1 MLALPV
7 EAAKDP
13 QPQTKLTQRPRNH
26 LNVVLIDDF
35 LKATSAKVNILRVQ
49 PSVCLSRDLS
59 PLTPTT
65 SIVNIY
71 VIFPNLLKQ
80 HFKNIFFFPPLT
92 QASPPLPHYFGA
104 LPGASSGDEG
114 RGRLPRGRAR
124 EGGGRRGWVRGSDAL
139 AAPGF
144 WIWVRSGWG
153 RGGSGGQS
161 SFHPGHFMRV
171 KLNIC

>member
-13 QPQTKLTQRPRNH
+13 RPQTKLTQRPRNH

-80 HFKNIFFFPPLT
+80 HFKNIFFSLHSHKQVLP
-92 QASPPLPHYFGA
+92 SPTTLGLFLEHPAATRGGDVSRGA
-104 LPGASSGDEG
+104 GPERVAGG
-114 RGRLPRGRAR
+114 
-124 EGGGRRGWVRGSDAL
+124 EGG
-139 AAPGF
+139 
-144 WIWVRSGWG
+144 
-153 RGGSGGQS
+153 
-161 SFHPGHFMRV
+161 
-171 KLNIC
+171 